1 MVSYAHMTD
10 AEIKEYREKSI
21 KDVKEKEE
29 RWKKKCPN
37 GVDPSCRTPLDEPHH
52 IPYPIR

>member
-1 MVSYAHMTD
+1 MVSYAYMTD

-29 RWKKKCPN
+29 KWKKKHPN
-37 GVDPSCRTPLDEPHH
+37 GVDHSCRTPFDDQHQ
-52 IPYPIR
+52 IPYPKS